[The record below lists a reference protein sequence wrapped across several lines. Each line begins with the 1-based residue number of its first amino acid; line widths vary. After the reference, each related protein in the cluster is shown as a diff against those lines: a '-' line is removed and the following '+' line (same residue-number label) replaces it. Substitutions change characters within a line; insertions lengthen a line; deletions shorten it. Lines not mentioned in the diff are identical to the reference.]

1 MSTHDAIKP
10 FNLRRW
16 FALLSP
22 VVIGFIGLVNAWVIT
37 SFLNNHL
44 FQREALVSREFVQN
58 ILVSDGSLGYLAH
71 PDDAMLKGRFS
82 DTVKHLSNMRDV
94 LRANVYG
101 RDGVVLWSSDP
112 DLIGKRFDDNDE
124 LEDAMAGQL
133 VVHSGHIDRTS
144 KQEHLGLHPATQFFV
159 ESYIPIL
166 APENGRVVGVVELY
180 KAPLAL
186 TEAINEGRLQVG
198 LAAVA
203 GALALY
209 LCLFGLIRRADA
221 LIHQQ
226 HARLLESETLAVVGE
241 LTASVAH
248 NLRNPLSSIR
258 SSAELALESPTED
271 CSEPAR
277 DIIREVDRITKRIT
291 QLLRLS
297 GRDVLSKEIVDLS
310 ELLEVCVEDHQQAYQ
325 LNGHTLELE
334 TRVGSARVSADT
346 ALLQQVFHSLL
357 SNAAEAMVGPGRCRI
372 ALGRE
377 GDADWRIEISDEGQG
392 LAPEVAAQVFRPFF
406 TTKPQ
411 GLGLG
416 LPIAKRIIERF
427 GGTLSI
433 HSEPGHGSTVTI
445 VLPGIAP

>member
-166 APENGRVVGVVELY
+166 APENGRVVCVVELY
-180 KAPLAL
+180 
-186 TEAINEGRLQVG
+186 
-198 LAAVA
+198 
-203 GALALY
+203 
-209 LCLFGLIRRADA
+209 
-221 LIHQQ
+221 
-226 HARLLESETLAVVGE
+226 
-241 LTASVAH
+241 
-248 NLRNPLSSIR
+248 
-258 SSAELALESPTED
+258 
-271 CSEPAR
+271 
-277 DIIREVDRITKRIT
+277 
-291 QLLRLS
+291 
-297 GRDVLSKEIVDLS
+297 
-310 ELLEVCVEDHQQAYQ
+310 
-325 LNGHTLELE
+325 
-334 TRVGSARVSADT
+334 
-346 ALLQQVFHSLL
+346 
-357 SNAAEAMVGPGRCRI
+357 
-372 ALGRE
+372 
-377 GDADWRIEISDEGQG
+377 
-392 LAPEVAAQVFRPFF
+392 
-406 TTKPQ
+406 
-411 GLGLG
+411 
-416 LPIAKRIIERF
+416 
-427 GGTLSI
+427 
-433 HSEPGHGSTVTI
+433 
-445 VLPGIAP
+445 